1 MLCTYSNVV
10 EIDSLHLT
18 FQVSILCSPD
28 CWLNKGNFFGFEM
41 KHVLYKYYMI
51 WSRECCQQDQS
62 RDNLAKVRVF
72 LFVNSIIVVI
82 LKMISNFC
90 HNCLMINRNMTLAVE
105 FCWRQNFWQKKIV
118 NSS

>member
-41 KHVLYKYYMI
+41 KHVLYTTWY
-51 WSRECCQQDQS
+51 E
-62 RDNLAKVRVF
+62 V
-72 LFVNSIIVVI
+72 VNVVSKTRAEI
-82 LKMISNFC
+82 
-90 HNCLMINRNMTLAVE
+90 T
-105 FCWRQNFWQKKIV
+105 WQKLEF
-118 NSS
+118 SFL